1 MMADRFSNYSV
12 FGSSKIPLY
21 LPSKKVMLMAA
32 AAVGFIC
39 AVGLALALTFVG
51 AGVDPDPPFAPP
63 SPSRLGKF
71 KTAAVSSDGTPCSTI
86 GRDVLAD
93 GGNAVDA
100 AIATVFC
107 IGAVNP
113 QSAGIG
119 GGFHMTLYDPV
130 TRQARS
136 LDAREVAPIAAT
148 EDMFKGNSTISQRGG
163 LAVAVPGE
171 LAGYWAA
178 HQEYGKL
185 PWSRLVL
192 PTAEM
197 VEKGVPV
204 NSHQANSLQGEKKI
218 VLAEPSLQIFVNEK
232 TGKVK
237 KEGDIVKNPALAQ
250 TLRMIAR
257 AGVGVFYNGTL
268 GDRLVEDIQRKGG
281 IITKQDLMQYRP
293 DWKDPIKVELHN
305 NMTLYSMPP
314 PGSGVLTAFIL
325 NILDGHLIGEKT
337 GKQSRDPTNYHR
349 IAEAFKHAYA
359 QRTKLADPRFVPE
372 VNELTK
378 NLSSEALAAE
388 TYAKINDLLT
398 SNDPAFYGAVTY
410 NPDDQ
415 GTSHISVLDG
425 NGMAVAIT
433 STVNLRFGAGW
444 ISEQTGILMN
454 DEMDDFSSPN
464 VTNYFGVPPSPANF
478 IVPGKRPLS
487 SMTPTI
493 IVNSLTGK
501 VRSVIGAAGGTKITT
516 ATAYAI
522 IRNLWFGETIKEAI
536 DSPRMHHQLFPMNFQ
551 YENGFPMDIVRN
563 MTARG
568 HNVTGGE
575 YAGGAVICGITVE
588 ADGFI
593 YANSDWRKSGDVDG
607 LDPVN

>member
-1 MMADRFSNYSV
+1 MT
-12 FGSSKIPLY
+12 KQ
-21 LPSKKVMLMAA
+21 PSKKVMLMAA

-39 AVGLALALTFVG
+39 AVGFALALTFVS
-51 AGVDPDPPFAPP
+51 AGVDPDAPFAPP

-71 KTAAVSSDGTPCSTI
+71 KTAAVSADGTPCSTI

-204 NSHQANSLQGEKKI
+204 NSHQANSLQVEKKI
-218 VLAEPSLQIFVNEK
+218 VLAEPSLRIFVNEK

-237 KEGDIVKNPALAQ
+237 QEGDIVKNPALAQ
-250 TLRMIAR
+250 TLRTIAR
-257 AGVGVFYNGTL
+257 DGVGVLYNGTL

-325 NILDGHLIGEKT
+325 NILDGHLIGQKT

-378 NLSSEALAAE
+378 NLSSEALAAK

-522 IRNLWFGETIKEAI
+522 IRNLWFDETIKEAI